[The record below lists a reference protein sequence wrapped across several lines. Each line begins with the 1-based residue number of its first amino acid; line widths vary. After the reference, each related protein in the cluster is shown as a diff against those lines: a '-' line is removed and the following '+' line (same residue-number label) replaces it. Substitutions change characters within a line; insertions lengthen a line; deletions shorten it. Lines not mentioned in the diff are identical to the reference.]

1 MEISPTPTPFIFSA
15 YKTAKHGVLDI
26 KAVNSL
32 SVNYSSVYE
41 RKRGG
46 EEKLEYPNGK
56 STLWR
61 VLLFIGFVLAA
72 WSYNNN
78 QLMGQL
84 FGGALVFIGIV
95 SAALA
100 YNKRKRFVGTH
111 GSSPDAL
118 KPA

>member
-1 MEISPTPTPFIFSA
+1 MSVRGEV
-15 YKTAKHGVLDI
+15 KK
-26 KAVNSL
+26 SL
-32 SVNYSSVYE
+32 NILMASQLF
-41 RKRGG
+41 GG
-46 EEKLEYPNGK
+46 
-56 STLWR
+56 

-78 QLMGQL
+78 QLVGQL

-100 YNKRKRFVGTH
+100 YNKRKSFVGTR